1 MYYAGVGSRETP
13 LHICELMTQIA
24 KKLSSLGWVCRSGG
38 AEGADLA
45 FMRGL
50 QDLRTTLHGWVQEVA
65 DTLASSQ
72 TSKET
77 SSI

>member
-45 FMRGL
+45 FMRGGCK
-50 QDLRTTLHGWVQEVA
+50 T
-65 DTLASSQ
+65 
-72 TSKET
+72 
-77 SSI
+77 